1 MRRMTYNQLSTR
13 IKIAGSSS
21 AYHFSLPVEMFT
33 KFMNYLHF
41 DFQNNMLFYGAEGQM
56 LSVLFL
62 RGTEKQSSS
71 RRMLWEESDLYCQ

>member
-1 MRRMTYNQLSTR
+1 MTYNQLSTR
-13 IKIAGSSS
+13 VKIAGSSS

-41 DFQNNMLFYGAEGQM
+41 DFQSNMQFYGAAGQM

-62 RGTEKQSSS
+62 RGREKQSAS
-71 RRMLWEESDLYCQ
+71 RCTLWEQSDLYCQ